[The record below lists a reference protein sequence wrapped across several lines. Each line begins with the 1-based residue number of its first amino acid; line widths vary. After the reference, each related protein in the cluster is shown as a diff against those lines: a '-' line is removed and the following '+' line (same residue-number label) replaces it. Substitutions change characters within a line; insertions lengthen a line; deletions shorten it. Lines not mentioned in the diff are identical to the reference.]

1 MKKKDT
7 TLEDILLEMANSK
20 ETIKESV
27 HKMKNNLL
35 NEEMKKNLMEDEDEE
50 DEDLDMSDEEMDDDM
65 PDMDDDMSGDEDDEM
80 ELDMPEMGDDEI
92 GEVDFADQGGDDMSG
107 LMAEFNLV
115 VDENGDYH
123 ATLTPEQIEQL
134 VEKLPEQAE
143 IIMVKKPAYDV
154 TVNLANM
161 SDDTVIEIDD
171 DEFEQGMASLGA
183 SDEDDEFDMDDMDD
197 MDDME
202 GDDMEDDE
210 FEMDDDDDEM
220 EDEDDEPVKKEGYNK
235 SMKESLLV
243 KRNKLYEKVI
253 RDLNNKI
260 GKYEKALNES
270 NKKMSAMKSAL
281 VEGKSII
288 GQLTVINE
296 NLSNVTQLFGKYHLT
311 AKQRTEI
318 LEGFAKVSTANE
330 SKLLKEVYEKQFLNT
345 SGKTPLKKSE
355 ILENKGGQKIVVKEN
370 NMKEKAPQKS
380 QSDFFRFTNHSI

>member
-27 HKMKNNLL
+27 NKMKNNLL
-35 NEEMKKNLMEDEDEE
+35 NEEMKKNLMENDDEEDE

-65 PDMDDDMSGDEDDEM
+65 PDMEDDMSGDEDDEM
-80 ELDMPEMGDDEI
+80 ELDMPEMDDDEI
-92 GEVDFADQGGDDMSG
+92 GEVDFVDKGGNDMSG
-107 LMAEFNLV
+107 VMAEFNLI

-123 ATLTPEQIEQL
+123 GTLAPEQIEDL
-134 VEKLPEQAE
+134 VEKLPEDAE
-143 IIMVKKPAYDV
+143 IIMVNKRTYDV
-154 TVNLANM
+154 TVKDLASM
-161 SDDTVIEIDD
+161 PDDTEIEIDD

-183 SDEDDEFDMDDMDD
+183 SDEDDEFDMDDM
-197 MDDME
+197 E

-210 FEMDDDDDEM
+210 FEMDDDEM

-270 NKKMSAMKSAL
+270 NKKISAMKSAL

-345 SGKTPLKKSE
+345 SGKAPLKKSE

-370 NMKEKAPQKS
+370 NMKEKAQQKS
-380 QSDFFRFTNHSI
+380 QSDFFRFTNHTI

>member
-1 MKKKDT
+1 MEND
-7 TLEDILLEMANSK
+7 D
-20 ETIKESV
+20 
-27 HKMKNNLL
+27 
-35 NEEMKKNLMEDEDEE
+35 EEEDEDEDFDMPDDDVDSD
-50 DEDLDMSDEEMDDDM
+50 DEMSDMDEPDEEMGDDMSDMD
-65 PDMDDDMSGDEDDEM
+65 
-80 ELDMPEMGDDEI
+80 DDEI
-92 GEVDFADQGGDDMSG
+92 GEVDFADAGSDDMSG

-123 ATLTPEQIEQL
+123 ATLTPEQIEEL
-134 VEKLPEQAE
+134 VTQLPEQAE

-154 TVNLANM
+154 TVKDLASM
-161 SDDTVIEIDD
+161 PDDTVIEIDD

-183 SDEDDEFDMDDMDD
+183 SDEDDEFEMD
-197 MDDME
+197 
-202 GDDMEDDE
+202 DDMEDDE
-210 FEMDDDDDEM
+210 FEMDDDDMDL

-243 KRNKLYEKVI
+243 KRNKLYEKII

-260 GKYEKALNES
+260 GKYEKALNEN

-370 NMKEKAPQKS
+370 NMKEKAQQKS
-380 QSDFFRFTNHSI
+380 QSDFFRFTNHTI

>member
-27 HKMKNNLL
+27 NKMKNNLL

-50 DEDLDMSDEEMDDDM
+50 DEDEDLDMSDEEMDDDM
-65 PDMDDDMSGDEDDEM
+65 PDMEDDMSGDEDESDEDM
-80 ELDMPEMGDDEI
+80 ELDMPEMDEDEI
-92 GEVDFADQGGDDMSG
+92 GEVDFADKGGDDMSG
-107 LMAEFNLV
+107 LMTQFNLV

-123 ATLTPEQIEQL
+123 ATLTPEEIEQL
-134 VEKLPEQAE
+134 VEQLPEQAE
-143 IIMVKKPAYDV
+143 IIMVKKPAYEV
-154 TVNLANM
+154 TVKDLASM
-161 SDDTVIEIDD
+161 PDDTEIEIDD

-183 SDEDDEFDMDDMDD
+183 SDEDDEFDMDDM
-197 MDDME
+197 E

-210 FEMDDDDDEM
+210 FEMDDDEM

-270 NKKMSAMKSAL
+270 NKKISAMKSAL

>member
-27 HKMKNNLL
+27 NKMKNNLL
-35 NEEMKKNLMEDEDEE
+35 NEEMKKNLMENDDEEE
-50 DEDLDMSDEEMDDDM
+50 DEDIDMSDEDIDDDM
-65 PDMDDDMSGDEDDEM
+65 PDMDDDMSGDEDEPDD
-80 ELDMPEMGDDEI
+80 ELDLDMSDMDDDEI
-92 GEVDFADQGGDDMSG
+92 GEVDFADKGGDDMSG
-107 LMAEFNLV
+107 LMTEFNLV

-134 VEKLPEQAE
+134 VEQLPEQAE

-154 TVNLANM
+154 TVKDLANM
-161 SDDTVIEIDD
+161 PDDTVIEIDD

-183 SDEDDEFDMDDMDD
+183 SDEDDEFEMDDDE
-197 MDDME
+197 ME
-202 GDDMEDDE
+202 GDE
-210 FEMDDDDDEM
+210 FEMDDEDMDL

-370 NMKEKAPQKS
+370 NMKENAKQKS
-380 QSDFFRFTNHSI
+380 QSDFFRFTNHTI